1 MKKSLIHGTLYTVTS
16 MDEYTNNKDLYNPK
30 RTAIEK
36 AGVVLPVKSRIDE
49 GPGVYYENGSMVANV
64 VKPDPEDKQYSAE
77 NIIDYSNSKDMKE
90 LIEKTNLVRNIE
102 NDILT
107 TKDNILNL
115 QIGNNDTPEMAALK
129 KAINTKE
136 VDIKQYEDRFEQFQ
150 NDFRGLKGSKITLGK
165 LVSACQALDIE
176 AQLILRDKEGC
187 VNPMNTEV
195 SVYLTQRGG
204 NEP

>member
-77 NIIDYSNSKDMKE
+77 
-90 LIEKTNLVRNIE
+90 NLVRNIE

-204 NEP
+204 NES